1 MPTLTRAA
9 NCRHSPGRHWVAIC
23 FRYVPQVAFRRTAHR
38 RSPPVPFHK
47 SFRVTLLC
55 KIFVGPAQ
63 PTCPI
68 LRQYFAAK
76 SKSGKPGS
84 SFSPSTCKYELA
96 QPCHEAGVIAFVLTK
111 YFSWDLLGYLRLGG
125 PCRSHLRQA
134 IILSGLGSVLSV
146 VTNHE
151 RTDVQR
157 VDRAFEAESEANCR

>member
-9 NCRHSPGRHWVAIC
+9 NCRHSLGRHWVAIC
-23 FRYVPQVAFRRTAHR
+23 FRYVPRVVFRRTAHR

-47 SFRVTLLC
+47 SFRATLLC

-111 YFSWDLLGYLRLGG
+111 YFSWG
-125 PCRSHLRQA
+125 
-134 IILSGLGSVLSV
+134 GLGLPPLTGALPLAPAASDHPFRSRERLICGHESR
-146 VTNHE
+146 TNGC
-151 RTDVQR
+151 T
-157 VDRAFEAESEANCR
+157 AGG